1 MRYRQ
6 YCEAN
11 VGQLLLS
18 CGIGNIVRPNEFPGL
33 FLSVSALLCTVIY
46 RSVLRPEVAIDIAHL
61 FICAGNMIIPGLPP
75 AASSWTLTSAAAAA
89 ISYADRG
96 TSAIAA
102 SGILADL
109 GWSESQLGTVQ
120 SSFFLGYGLTQVVG
134 GLLSEAGE
142 DDHQHVDQGG
152 PPTSTSN
159 KRPGREAFRTVLPL
173 SIALTALA
181 TLAFPAAAT
190 YGGPALASLDRFLL
204 GVFEGLLLPSAM
216 AGVSQL
222 VPSDKRATASSA
234 LIAGCYLGSALAY
247 SSAAI
252 LFSSPLV
259 DMLPTQSA
267 WPNVFYV
274 NGILSIIC
282 LALSRSEF
290 DLPFRGGDSMSTTTL
305 MSAASDL
312 VSDTLVVGKA
322 TFSSRSGRAIL
333 AAQVGQGALL
343 YSISSWGPL
352 YLERVGASAAAASGT
367 ASGNEAAVTA
377 AAATAA
383 ASLILPQLTQ
393 AAVGVGVG
401 TASDGLAQKLGTV
414 ATRRTLQGLS
424 GIVPALILIYLA
436 SNSAVDDLI
445 ASPVALFGVAQ
456 TISALSLGAVSVS
469 HLEVAPRNAGTVYA
483 LGNVAAAV
491 SGSVTVS
498 LFGHILE
505 ANGGSDFGPPFLL
518 VASLSAAGS
527 LIYACTVGNEPEIL
541 VKRRKRS
548 ASPTEV

>member
-1 MRYRQ
+1 M
-6 YCEAN
+6 
-11 VGQLLLS
+11 LIS

-46 RSVLRPEVAIDIAHL
+46 RSVLRPEVAIAHL

-159 KRPGREAFRTVLPL
+159 KRPEREAFRTVLPL

-274 NGILSIIC
+274 NGIL
-282 LALSRSEF
+282 
-290 DLPFRGGDSMSTTTL
+290 
-305 MSAASDL
+305 
-312 VSDTLVVGKA
+312 
-322 TFSSRSGRAIL
+322 
-333 AAQVGQGALL
+333 
-343 YSISSWGPL
+343 
-352 YLERVGASAAAASGT
+352 
-367 ASGNEAAVTA
+367 
-377 AAATAA
+377 
-383 ASLILPQLTQ
+383 
-393 AAVGVGVG
+393 
-401 TASDGLAQKLGTV
+401 
-414 ATRRTLQGLS
+414 
-424 GIVPALILIYLA
+424 
-436 SNSAVDDLI
+436 
-445 ASPVALFGVAQ
+445 
-456 TISALSLGAVSVS
+456 
-469 HLEVAPRNAGTVYA
+469 
-483 LGNVAAAV
+483 
-491 SGSVTVS
+491 
-498 LFGHILE
+498 FGHILE

>member
-1 MRYRQ
+1 
-6 YCEAN
+6 
-11 VGQLLLS
+11 
-18 CGIGNIVRPNEFPGL
+18 
-33 FLSVSALLCTVIY
+33 
-46 RSVLRPEVAIDIAHL
+46 
-61 FICAGNMIIPGLPP
+61 MIIPGLPP

-414 ATRRTLQGLS
+414 TTRRALQGLS

-436 SNSAVDDLI
+436 SNSAVDLI
-445 ASPVALFGVAQ
+445 ASPVALFGAAQ

-491 SGSVTVS
+491 SGSLTVS

>member
-1 MRYRQ
+1 
-6 YCEAN
+6 
-11 VGQLLLS
+11 
-18 CGIGNIVRPNEFPGL
+18 
-33 FLSVSALLCTVIY
+33 
-46 RSVLRPEVAIDIAHL
+46 
-61 FICAGNMIIPGLPP
+61 MIMIPGLPP

-102 SGILADL
+102 SGILSDL

-142 DDHQHVDQGG
+142 DDHQHVDEGG
-152 PPTSTSN
+152 PPTSN
-159 KRPGREAFRTVLPL
+159 NKKRPRREAFRTVLPV

-190 YGGPALASLDRFLL
+190 YGGPAAASIDRFLL

-216 AGVSQL
+216 SGVSQL

-274 NGILSIIC
+274 NGILSFLC

-290 DLPFRGGDSMSTTTL
+290 DLPFRGGGISTDTMSL
-305 MSAASDL
+305 ASDL
-312 VSDTLVVGKA
+312 VCDTLVVGKA
-322 TFSSRSGRAIL
+322 TISSRSGRAIL

-401 TASDGLAQKLGTV
+401 TASDIVAQKVGTV
-414 ATRRTLQGLS
+414 ATRRALQGLS

-436 SNSAVDDLI
+436 TNSAVDGLI
-445 ASPVALFGVAQ
+445 ASPVTLFGAAQ

-483 LGNVAAAV
+483 LGNVAAAI
-491 SGSVTVS
+491 SGSATVS

-505 ANGGSDFGPPFLL
+505 ANGGSDFGPPFVL

-527 LIYACTVGNEPEIL
+527 LVYACTVGNEPEIL
-541 VKRRKRS
+541 VKRRIRS